1 MLYAFC
7 DSQFKIL
14 KGDAN
19 NETIDRSTA
28 SRARMYLITL
38 IRGVTSTLN
47 LMDPSAAS
55 WVPVRSKNNNHKNS
69 THTNKQANE
78 RKNDSTD
85 LQSCK

>member
-47 LMDPSAAS
+47 LMDPSAPT